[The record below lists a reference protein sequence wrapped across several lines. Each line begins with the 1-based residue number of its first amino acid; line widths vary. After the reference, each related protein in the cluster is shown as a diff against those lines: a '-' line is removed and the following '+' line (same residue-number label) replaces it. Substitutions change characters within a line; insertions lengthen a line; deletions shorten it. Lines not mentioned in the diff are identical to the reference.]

1 MPLMVAFITFATKNS
16 VERTK
21 KHIEALLFAADQPL
35 SAGEI
40 KSVLEESLGV
50 AFDTA
55 FIEAQ
60 IMELQEV
67 YAASDRTFEII
78 EIGAAFQL
86 MTKHEFQP
94 TLHTYLKQSAGRKL
108 SNASLETL
116 AIIAYQQP
124 VTKTSIESIR
134 GVNSDYLIQKLL
146 DRELIQ
152 IIGREESPGRP
163 LLYGTSHK
171 FMDHFGLKSI
181 KDLPKLKEFT
191 DPEQTIGVMEV

>member
-1 MPLMVAFITFATKNS
+1 

-35 SAGEI
+35 SLEEI
-40 KSVLEESLGV
+40 RSVLEESLGV
-50 AFDTA
+50 AFDA
-55 FIEAQ
+55 SFIEAQ
-60 IMELQEV
+60 ITELQEE
-67 YAASDRTFEII
+67 YRASDRTFEII

-86 MTKHEFQP
+86 MTKHEFQS
-94 TLHTYLKQSAGRKL
+94 TLHTFLKQSAGRKL

-146 DRELIQ
+146 DRELIH

-181 KDLPKLKEFT
+181 KDLPKLKEFSN
-191 DPEQTIGVMEV
+191 PENTIGISEIQSEN